1 MFGMADLTD
10 DEVRTLFSDFERE
23 ISTWPRPQA
32 TIALDVLD
40 AVMTGEE
47 HELEALRGDDPRL
60 QSLTPDQMRTVER
73 VIRKIMGDWTH

>member
-10 DEVRTLFSDFERE
+10 DEVRALFSDFERE
-23 ISTWPRPQA
+23 ISTWPRAQA

-47 HELEALRGDDPRL
+47 HDPPHGRDPRL
-60 QSLTPDQMRTVER
+60 QSLTPDQVRSVER
-73 VIRKIMGDWTH
+73 VIRKIIGDWTH